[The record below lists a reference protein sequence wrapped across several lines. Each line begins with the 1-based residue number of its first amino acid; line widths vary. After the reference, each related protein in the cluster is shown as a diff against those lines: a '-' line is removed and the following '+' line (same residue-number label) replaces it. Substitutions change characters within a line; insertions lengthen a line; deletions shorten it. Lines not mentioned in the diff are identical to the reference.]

1 MESLWRIA
9 GWLLGG
15 NRGTRDKGEWPV
27 SSHSVCL
34 RPPRPVVLAT
44 LGGMPLEGC
53 ASAAF
58 ARDALGESRKLD
70 SGSRETFV

>member
-1 MESLWRIA
+1 MESLWRAA

-15 NRGTRDKGEWPV
+15 NRGTRDKGDWQ
-27 SSHSVCL
+27 CL